1 MNKANKMLN
10 ELVPKDN
17 DVHHRLSPE
26 LNVSRLSLLYTERA
40 DVPALRDSIYH
51 IDSFVLG
58 APKSAIFVGL
68 QNDFLCDFAYS
79 LEHEQRKQ
87 LDEQLQ
93 QQYANQDYNHLEPSN
108 SNSNSND
115 SNGSNASNSSQD
127 CNYEAQ
133 QQQVAPVRVDYD
145 CDYECDYDYDY
156 DCPSNNGPDR
166 RLAYDSACHYK
177 PEQAAQLGEPV
188 QLEAE
193 GNVEQLRAEEHQHA
207 AAAAAEEGD
216 EEEEEAEEEQEE
228 DDEYDD
234 GIGFSC
240 DSDSATVPED
250 DEFVLV
256 AGHCMA
262 LTGARLELP
271 SSSNS
276 YTSSLQCSTPTGTAC
291 SSTSTEMDA
300 ILPQLTPPPP
310 PAPLQVQQL
319 QLQQL
324 EATGGKAKPKARR
337 GLKFFHKI
345 I

>member
-1 MNKANKMLN
+1 M
-10 ELVPKDN
+10 
-17 DVHHRLSPE
+17 
-26 LNVSRLSLLYTERA
+26 
-40 DVPALRDSIYH
+40 
-51 IDSFVLG
+51 
-58 APKSAIFVGL
+58 GL

-108 SNSNSND
+108 SNDSND
-115 SNGSNASNSSQD
+115 SNGSNSSQD
-127 CNYEAQ
+127 CKYEAQ

-156 DCPSNNGPDR
+156 DCPSNNGPER
-166 RLAYDSACHYK
+166 RLAYDNACHYK
-177 PEQAAQLGEPV
+177 PEQAAQL
-188 QLEAE
+188 EAE
-193 GNVEQLRAEEHQHA
+193 GNVEQQLRVEEEQQ
-207 AAAAAEEGD
+207 AAAEEDDEDD
-216 EEEEEAEEEQEE
+216 EEEEEQEQEQEE

-310 PAPLQVQQL
+310 PAPLQ
-319 QLQQL
+319 LQQL